1 MELVSMKKEVKKEDS
16 SDCKAI
22 CDDSKYPYGL
32 CLSLDT
38 ETLKKLG
45 IDQLPETGGEFK
57 ILAKAIVKST
67 HQSES
72 LEGNTYKSLE
82 LQITD
87 MAVKY
92 EDTRS
97 DSEIMYGKGK

>member
-1 MELVSMKKEVKKEDS
+1 MELVNLKKEDKKET
-16 SDCKAI
+16 SDCKPM
-22 CDDSKYPYGL
+22 CDESKYPYGL
-32 CLSLDT
+32 CLNLDT
-38 ETLKKLG
+38 DTLKKLG
-45 IDQLPETGGEFK
+45 ISDLPEVGGDFK
-57 ILAKAIVKST
+57 IVAKAVVKST

>member
-1 MELVSMKKEVKKEDS
+1 MELVNLKKEEKKES
-16 SDCKAI
+16 KDCVTM

-32 CLSLDT
+32 CLHLDKDT
-38 ETLKKLG
+38 MEKLG
-45 IDQLPETGGEFK
+45 MTDIPEVGAEFK
-57 ILAKAIVKST
+57 IVAKAVVKST
-67 HQSES
+67 YKSES
-72 LEGNTYKSLE
+72 MDNEVHKSVD

-87 MAVKY
+87 MALKF